1 MAPDLFNKD
10 MLPKEILSGL
20 LKGDRRI
27 LSKAITLIE
36 SLKPEHRSQASEV
49 LAGLPI
55 RGGTL
60 RVGICGTP
68 GAGKSTMIETL
79 GLYTIEQGCKPAI
92 LAMDPSSVQFGGSIL
107 GDKTR
112 MPNLSYHP
120 KAYVRPSPT
129 KGALGGVTS
138 ACSENILL
146 CEAAGYDTVLVET
159 VGLGQNETTI
169 DEVTDVVVLVTSPA
183 GGDSL
188 QGIKKGVME
197 VADIIVVNKAEE
209 PLTEKAKQSKRELE
223 SAIMLNV
230 RRYPEW
236 IPQVLTCSGLKGIGV
251 PELWAAITKCSKTLE
266 MRILDKRK
274 KQRIKNCERMLE
286 DLVKRH
292 LKEMTS
298 TQDYIEIR
306 DSLEQ
311 NQIIPRV
318 AAVKLLNLL
327 HT

>member
-1 MAPDLFNKD
+1 
-10 MLPKEILSGL
+10 
-20 LKGDRRI
+20 
-27 LSKAITLIE
+27 
-36 SLKPEHRSQASEV
+36 
-49 LAGLPI
+49 
-55 RGGTL
+55 
-60 RVGICGTP
+60 
-68 GAGKSTMIETL
+68 
-79 GLYTIEQGCKPAI
+79 
-92 LAMDPSSVQFGGSIL
+92 MDPSSVQFGGSIL

-112 MPNLSYHP
+112 MPNLSFHP

-209 PLTEKAKQSKRELE
+209 PLTEKARQSKRDLE

-236 IPQVLTCSGLKGIGV
+236 IPQVLTCSGLKGIGIT
-251 PELWAAITKCSKTLE
+251 ELWAVITKCSKTLE

-298 TQDYIEIR
+298 TEEYIEIR

>member
-1 MAPDLFNKD
+1 
-10 MLPKEILSGL
+10 
-20 LKGDRRI
+20 
-27 LSKAITLIE
+27 
-36 SLKPEHRSQASEV
+36 
-49 LAGLPI
+49 
-55 RGGTL
+55 
-60 RVGICGTP
+60 
-68 GAGKSTMIETL
+68 
-79 GLYTIEQGCKPAI
+79 
-92 LAMDPSSVQFGGSIL
+92 
-107 GDKTR
+107 
-112 MPNLSYHP
+112 
-120 KAYVRPSPT
+120 
-129 KGALGGVTS
+129 
-138 ACSENILL
+138 
-146 CEAAGYDTVLVET
+146 
-159 VGLGQNETTI
+159 
-169 DEVTDVVVLVTSPA
+169 VLVTSPA

-209 PLTEKAKQSKRELE
+209 PLTEKARQSKRDLE

-236 IPQVLTCSGLKGIGV
+236 IPQVLTCSGLKGIGIT
-251 PELWAAITKCSKTLE
+251 ELWAVITKCSKTLE

-298 TQDYIEIR
+298 TEEYIEIR